1 MIGPDVAK
9 GYILVEGHGEVE
21 AAGNLVA
28 RLWHRTGHA
37 LPWDRPRRCV
47 SIHLHHG
54 LEQGVER
61 IRARPDVGALL
72 ILRDADDDCPRHK
85 APELAGWL
93 RAFGLPSPAAV
104 VLLHP
109 EYEVLFL
116 PYVAQL
122 AGRPIVDDSGK
133 PRPGLLP
140 GTTYE
145 GDWEARRGVKE
156 WLSRHF
162 PRGRSYRPTQD
173 QLPMTRMLDLGVVR
187 AAGVPCFGTLERALA
202 FLASSLE
209 AGTAGVYPPPAG
221 DTPAG

>member
-1 MIGPDVAK
+1 MAK

-21 AAGNLVA
+21 AAGNLVT
-28 RLWHRTGHA
+28 RLWGRTGHA

-47 SIHLHHG
+47 NIHLRHG
-54 LEQGVER
+54 LARSVER

-72 ILRDADDDCPRHK
+72 ILRDADDECPRHK
-85 APELAGWL
+85 APELAAWL
-93 RAFGLPSPAAV
+93 RGFRLPFPAAV

-116 PYVAQL
+116 PCVDRM

-133 PRPGLLP
+133 PRVGLLP
-140 GTTYE
+140 GSVYE
-145 GDWEARRGVKE
+145 GDWEAHRGVKE

-173 QLPMTRMLDLGVVR
+173 QLPMTRMLDLDVVR
-187 AAGVPCFGTLERALA
+187 AAGVPCFGTLERALG
-202 FLASSLE
+202 FLAMSID
-209 AGTAGVYPPPAG
+209 AGTHDVYPSPAP
-221 DTPAG
+221 DASLDPA

>member
-1 MIGPDVAK
+1 MAK

-28 RLWHRTGHA
+28 RLWHRTGQG

-47 SIHLHHG
+47 SIHLRHG
-54 LEQGVER
+54 LERSVER

-72 ILRDADDDCPRHK
+72 VLRDADDDCPRHK
-85 APELAGWL
+85 APELAEWL
-93 RAFGLPSPAAV
+93 RALGLPFPAAV

-116 PYVAQL
+116 PCVARM
-122 AGRPIVDDSGK
+122 AGQPILDDSGK
-133 PRPGLLP
+133 PRAGLLP
-140 GTTYE
+140 GTVYE
-145 GDWEARRGVKE
+145 GDWEAHRGIKE

-173 QLPMTRMLDLGVVR
+173 QLPMTRMLDLDVVR
-187 AAGVPCFGTLERALA
+187 AAGVPCFATLERALG
-202 FLASSLE
+202 FLATAVE
-209 AGTAGVYPPPAG
+209 AGVAGVYPPLG
-221 DTPAG
+221 G